1 MSDLAIRLEAATRGG
16 ARDDRPRDLTGYLFV
31 APFAVPFLLFNVLPV
46 LFGAYVAFTEWGII
60 GSPRW
65 IGVEN
70 FATAFGD
77 EWVAKAFA
85 NICVYALV
93 IVPNVTVL
101 GLLFALFVNQGWP
114 LSALARTLFFA
125 PNVVSATVIGLVWV
139 WVLDTQFGI
148 VNKYLGLLGI
158 PAIPW
163 LTSTRWSLVG
173 VSIASIWWDLGL
185 AFVLFL
191 AALQEVPRELY
202 ESTSVDG
209 ANPVQQFWY
218 MTLPHVRPVI
228 SLVVTLQLIA
238 TLRIFSQVYV
248 MTNGGPAGSSS
259 SVIHYIYTTAVVR
272 QLMGYS
278 AAVSMLL
285 FVVILVVTVVQRF
298 VIREQGG
305 WFGSSS

>member
-1 MSDLAIRLEAATRGG
+1 MVVPLGVRSRGA
-16 ARDDRPRDLTGYLFV
+16 ARDDRAYDLRGYLFV
-31 APFAVPFLLFNVLPV
+31 GPFLLLFLLFNVVPV
-46 LFGAYVAFTEWGII
+46 LFGAYVAFTEWGIL

-65 IGVEN
+65 VGLQN
-70 FATAFGD
+70 FTTAVHD
-77 EWVAKAFA
+77 EWVAKAFG
-85 NICVYALV
+85 NIGLYALI
-93 IVPNVTVL
+93 IVPCVTAL
-101 GLLFALFVNQGWP
+101 SLLFAVFVNQGWP
-114 LSALARTLFFA
+114 LSSLARTLFFA
-125 PNVVSATVIGLVWV
+125 PNVVAASVIGLIWV
-139 WVLDTQFGI
+139 WVLDTQFGL
-148 VNKYLGLLGI
+148 VNRYLGLLGI

-173 VSIASIWWDLGL
+173 VSLASVWWDLGL

-191 AALQEVPRELY
+191 AALQDVPRELY
-202 ESTSVDG
+202 ESAAVDG
-209 ANPVQQFWY
+209 ANSVRQFWH
-218 MTLPHVRPVI
+218 MTLPEVRPI
-228 SLVVTLQLIA
+228 LSLVVTLQLIA

-285 FVVILVVTVVQRF
+285 FVVILGVTLVQRL

-305 WFGSSS
+305 WFRSGG